1 MTGSVAVD
9 VAIGLVFIFLIYSL
23 LASIIQ
29 EIVGTLFGMR
39 ARNLSHAIHRMIE
52 DENTNANTGNSEK
65 NGNFIVRFLSR
76 IWQWIKKVA
85 LNEKKGVVKE
95 FYNQPVIK
103 YLTSGKLFSKP
114 SYLNPSD
121 FSKAILE
128 LLKKKGIDLQK
139 NEQSTLEKLEH
150 ALRENNN
157 DLDALGAET
166 RQHIKSLLED
176 AQGDLVQFRSNLEG
190 WFNSTMER
198 ASGWYKKNIQITLF
212 IIGMFL
218 AGIFNINTIEIAK
231 LLSVDKD
238 AREEIVQLAS
248 SYIEQNP
255 KAITDYQDKVKNA
268 TDTTQTTAEKR
279 LDSLFKIKKGIELQ
293 AEEVQNILGF
303 QPDGCILIDKDSLP
317 PINEDLKKLWKKTL
331 SEKQNI
337 VENDSLMAIVE
348 YPSVFLAKKASKF
361 YTLDED
367 CIKKLGKKCT
377 QYKYTANLNRW
388 EFFWSNFLGYLLTAL
403 AISLGAPFWFDLL
416 NKLIKLRSSIK
427 SNSNN
432 NSGSINQQDGTS
444 LPKRVG

>member
-39 ARNLSHAIHRMIE
+39 ARNLSRAIHRMIE

-65 NGNFIVRFLSR
+65 NGNSILRSLSK
-76 IWQWIKKVA
+76 IWQWIKKVV
-85 LNEKKGVVKE
+85 LNEKTGAVKE
-95 FYNQPVIK
+95 FYDLPVIK
-103 YLTSGKLFSKP
+103 YLTSGSRLYTKP

-150 ALRENNN
+150 ALSENNK
-157 DLDALGAET
+157 DLEALGTET

-176 AQGDLVQFRSNLEG
+176 AQGDLIKFKANLEN

-198 ASGWYKKNIQITLF
+198 ASGWYKKNIQLTLF

-238 AREEIVQLAS
+238 ARNQIVQLAS

-255 KAITDYQDKVKNA
+255 NA
-268 TDTTQTTAEKR
+268 TDTTKR
-279 LDSLFKIKKGIELQ
+279 ASNKKLDSLFKIKKGIELQ
-293 AEEVQNILGF
+293 AEEIQNILGF
-303 QPDGCILIDKDSLP
+303 QPKGCIPVDKDSVV
-317 PINEDLKKLWKKTL
+317 PINKDLKDQWKKELTQ
-331 SEKQNI
+331 KQNI
-337 VENDSLMAIVE
+337 IEGDSMMAKITFN
-348 YPSVFLAKKASKF
+348 SLFLAEKTSKF

-367 CIKKLGKKCT
+367 CIKKSGKKCT
-377 QYKYTANLNRW
+377 QYKYTATLNRW
-388 EFFWSNFLGYLLTAL
+388 EFFCSNFWGYLLTAL

-416 NKLIKLRSSIK
+416 NKLVKLRSSIQSK
-427 SNSNN
+427 SNN
-432 NSGSINQQDGTS
+432 NSGGTNQQNGAS